1 MKNCAQKWRRKL
13 CAFLY
18 EVIMILERCEMKNK
32 VTGFKIGGQ
41 SIITLID
48 MAQIEQIRLR
58 SGGK

>member
-1 MKNCAQKWRRKL
+1 
-13 CAFLY
+13 
-18 EVIMILERCEMKNK
+18 MILERCEMKNK
-32 VTGFKIGGQ
+32 VTGFKIAGQ